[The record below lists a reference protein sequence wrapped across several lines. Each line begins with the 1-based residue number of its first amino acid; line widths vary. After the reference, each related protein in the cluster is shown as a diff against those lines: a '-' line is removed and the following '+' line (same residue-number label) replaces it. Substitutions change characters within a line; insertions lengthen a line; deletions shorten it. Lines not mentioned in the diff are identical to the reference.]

1 MRSYSRIQLMEP
13 RIEKQ
18 LKKCNILGKVWI
30 DAGCGNGTFT
40 FPLAN
45 IVNKVIAL
53 DTNKHNLSY
62 LESKIPSEVNIKT
75 KLFDFNNP
83 FWYEVPVDGILF
95 GFSLHYDPIHEKALK
110 NAYLQLKPEGQLVIF
125 EYSSEKSVPW
135 VPYPLSTSNLTS
147 ILEKLSFQGIQIVE
161 NIPAHRSGRNW
172 DNASYVLVAKK

>member
-1 MRSYSRIQLMEP
+1 MNSPQIL
-13 RIEKQ
+13 KQ
-18 LKKCNILGKVWI
+18 LQKCDISGKLWI

-40 FPLAN
+40 FPLAS
-45 IVNKVIAL
+45 IVSEVIAL

-62 LESKIPSEVNIKT
+62 LERKIPSEVNIKT

-125 EYSSEKSVPW
+125 EYSSENSVPW
-135 VPYPLSTSNLTS
+135 VPYPLTVNTLVP
-147 ILEKLSFQGIQIVE
+147 ILEKLSFQEIQIVE

-172 DNASYVLVAKK
+172 DNASYILMTKK